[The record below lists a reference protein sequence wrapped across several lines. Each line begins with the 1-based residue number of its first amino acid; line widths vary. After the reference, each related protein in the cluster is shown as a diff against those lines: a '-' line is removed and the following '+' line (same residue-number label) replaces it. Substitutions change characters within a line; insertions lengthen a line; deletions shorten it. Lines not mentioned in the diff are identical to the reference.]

1 MSFPSSQTKMAPA
14 LVPQGAFVFRDHVGW
29 VQVERVEE
37 CGPFVKIFNVGHA
50 EPIQFLNTENV
61 DVCLPL

>member
-1 MSFPSSQTKMAPA
+1 MSVASSQTKMAPA
-14 LVPQGAFVFRDHVGW
+14 LVPEGAFIFRDYVGW

-37 CGPFVKIFNVGHA
+37 YGPFVKIFNMGCA
-50 EPIQFLNTENV
+50 EPIHLLNTEDV

>member
-1 MSFPSSQTKMAPA
+1 MAPA
-14 LVPQGAFVFRDHVGW
+14 LVPEGAFVFRDHVGW

-37 CGPFVKIFNVGHA
+37 CGPFVKIFTMGHA
-50 EPIQFLNTENV
+50 EPIQFLCTEDV